1 WLRQRRA
8 RGGEVKGRGGGRR
21 LRQRRARGGEVK
33 GEVEVGGSIEVRE
46 GWRGELLSPAKPSI
60 PGVQLHAERAP
71 RVVSQLPSSCPTFS
85 SMPDTPFPLP
95 DEEVWMLDILSH
107 AREFDG
113 SSKGD
118 AAVAEVGDGRG
129 EHGGGV
135 EGSLMVAVVAGDG
148 T

>member
-1 WLRQRRA
+1 MAAAASSSW
-8 RGGEVKGRGGGRR
+8 
-21 LRQRRARGGEVK
+21 
-33 GEVEVGGSIEVRE
+33 
-46 GWRGELLSPAKPSI
+46 WRGEGARWRSAAAAASSSWWRSEGARSRSAAASRSRRVARRALSPAKPSI